1 MALFIAAENQNI
13 IWEMIN
19 KVPLCNVVFPLG
31 SQNNKN
37 NWFKNII
44 QEYYNRSP
52 PNITRNDLYKIN
64 RDVLSYMV
72 KQLGEL
78 ERTSIN
84 QSSINKSID
93 TRDVPT
99 KTNMSEFEIRQS
111 QYKNMFEIQ
120 KPQTIDFS
128 EKIDDDVITNMDELI
143 ENHKKMR
150 EHDLQELLPIQTIQ
164 IGEQNQFTPLKIY
177 NGTPQ
182 VKQGVPQGEQLPINE
197 LSAIVCPISNIHRSK
212 KDVKNMR
219 VNITDDVPK
228 EAIQSIIIENDT
240 RDMKKED
247 KHVRFTVPE
256 NNNYE
261 ILENKLD
268 ILVDKF
274 ENMESKIVGLY
285 NILDNLYTPLN
296 I

>member
-13 IWEMIN
+13 LWEMIN
-19 KVPLCNVVFPLG
+19 KVPLCNVVFPPG

-44 QEYYNRSP
+44 QEYYNRAP

-78 ERTSIN
+78 ERSSIN
-84 QSSINKSID
+84 QPSINKSID

-111 QYKNMFEIQ
+111 QYKTMFEVQ

-128 EKIDDDVITNMDELI
+128 EKIDDDVITNMNELI

-150 EHDLQELLPIQTIQ
+150 EQDLQELLPIQRVEIE
-164 IGEQNQFTPLKIY
+164 EQKKE
-177 NGTPQ
+177 
-182 VKQGVPQGEQLPINE
+182 KQ
-197 LSAIVCPISNIHRSK
+197 NI
-212 KDVKNMR
+212 R
-219 VNITDDVPK
+219 VNITNDVPK
-228 EAIQSIIIENDT
+228 DAIQSIIIDNDVK
-240 RDMKKED
+240 DIIKED
-247 KHVRFTVPE
+247 KHVRFAVPE
-256 NNNYE
+256 KNNYE
-261 ILENKLD
+261 ILETKLD

-274 ENMESKIVGLY
+274 ENMESKISGLY
-285 NILDNLYTPLN
+285 NILDNLYKMLN
-296 I
+296 VNVEANVEANVEDKISDNVDAIKRMM